1 MVCLELSTPHDDL
14 QVLMCAIGKLLG
26 ETLATKGVSARL
38 TTFQFNKPLTC
49 TKKAQ
54 MLKVN
59 TGQMS

>member
-1 MVCLELSTPHDDL
+1 MVCLELSTPHDL

-26 ETLATKGVSARL
+26 ETLATKGVSTRL
-38 TTFQFNKPLTC
+38 TTFQFKKPLTC

-54 MLKVN
+54 MLKVH